1 MALNFSISSI
11 LNNSSSSRSAVNN
24 PVKTEIITS
33 DNSSSFPEGHSS
45 NLSPPAS
52 CSYQTFLTA
61 LNWQAYGYLSNFAV
75 QAAVANSNQE
85 SGSQETSP
93 NSSFHTLPQMSPPQ
107 TPLSQSNNG
116 QPQQPVIMPPHWS
129 QKQQGHETGVLRRR
143 YTTEQNKCTHGEI
156 QEITLC
162 ATTGN
167 GRIGLCYGTD
177 HVTSLKFGFKNR
189 RLKDR
194 KKMQKSRSQ
203 SPELEV

>member
-24 PVKTEIITS
+24 PVKTEIIT
-33 DNSSSFPEGHSS
+33 
-45 NLSPPAS
+45 
-52 CSYQTFLTA
+52 T

-143 YTTEQNKCTHGEI
+143 YTTEQTNVLMEKYKKSRYVPR
-156 QEITLC
+156 QEMAVLAS
-162 ATTGN
+162 AT
-167 GRIGLCYGTD
+167 GLTMLQ
-177 HVTSLKFGFKNR
+177 VKIWFQNR